1 MRRDL
6 KEDIDIK
13 PSIEPVSSQTTTTSG
28 TTVSLTTGPYNAA
41 NGYVHVGSYND
52 GTAKYRLQEKNSG
65 GTFSNVSSGDID
77 GSTTI
82 TVSSTGDANSRFEVG
97 YRGSKTQLRWKITSV
112 ANMTNGHNVAAYVAA
127 GAKRNK

>member
-28 TTVSLTTGPYNAA
+28 TTVSLTAGPYNAA
-41 NGYVHVGSYND
+41 NAVVHVGSYND
-52 GTAKYRLQEKNSG
+52 GTAKYRLQERNSG
-65 GTFSNVSSGDID
+65 GTFANVSSGDID
-77 GSTTI
+77 GSTTV
-82 TVSSTGDANSRFEVG
+82 TVSTGADGSSRFTVG
-97 YRGSKTQLRWKITSV
+97 YRGTKTQLRWKITSV
-112 ANMTNGHNVAAYVAA
+112 KNMTDGHNVAAYVAA